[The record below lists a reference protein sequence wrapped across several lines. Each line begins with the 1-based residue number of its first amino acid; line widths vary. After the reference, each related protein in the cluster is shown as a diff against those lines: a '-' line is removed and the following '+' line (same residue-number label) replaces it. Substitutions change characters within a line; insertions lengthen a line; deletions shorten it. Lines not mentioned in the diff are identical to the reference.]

1 MWVKVVFSQ
10 IVRESLLT
18 DGTGF
23 TVTVISVGE
32 PTHEAG
38 AFDVGVTTY
47 TTDPVV
53 RLFALVRAWLIV
65 SPELA
70 DWPVMLPDT
79 VPIVQE
85 NVLPM
90 LAVRLMLGPEPLQT
104 LAVVELVTVG
114 RILTVTIAL
123 DELAAVQA
131 PLVTNAR

>member
-1 MWVKVVFSQ
+1 M
-10 IVRESLLT
+10 L
-18 DGTGF
+18 
-23 TVTVISVGE
+23 
-32 PTHEAG
+32 
-38 AFDVGVTTY
+38 
-47 TTDPVV
+47 
-53 RLFALVRAWLIV
+53 

-114 RILTVTIAL
+114 STFTVVAVEL
-123 DELAAVQA
+123 VALAAVQ
-131 PLVTNAR
+131 PLASV